1 MGVDSE
7 MLIQV
12 NGIMIDCEQRGFG
25 EPVLMVMGSGA
36 SGRAW
41 HAHQVPSLVAGGYK
55 VITFDNRGIG
65 GTSGGDRDFSLRDM
79 VNDVIGLVERL
90 DLGTCRMV
98 GTSLGSQV
106 LQEVALTR
114 PDLISRMVLIATR
127 GREDY
132 ARQYLGEVIL
142 ELYEADAEVPAKY
155 RAVTEVLSNLSRHTL
170 NDDVAVRD
178 WLEMFGQAEKKDLGY
193 VSQLRI
199 RADSRKLE
207 EYRNIRTPTHVIAFE
222 EDVITPPHLGEE
234 VAAAIRG
241 ATFEIIPRCG
251 HVGYLERPEPVNRSM
266 LAFLGGKA
274 R

>member
-1 MGVDSE
+1 
-7 MLIQV
+7 MLIQA

-41 HAHQVPSLVAGGYK
+41 HAHQVPALVADGYK

-79 VNDVIGLVERL
+79 VDDVIGLVERL

-106 LQEVALTR
+106 LQEVALAR
-114 PDLISRMVLIATR
+114 PDLVSRMVLIATR

-132 ARQYLGEVIL
+132 TRQYLGDAIL
-142 ELYEADAEVPAKY
+142 ELYEAGAEIPARY
-155 RAVTEVLSNLSRHTL
+155 RAMTEALSNLSGHTL
-170 NDDVAVRD
+170 HDDVAAGD
-178 WLEMFGQAEKKDLGY
+178 WLEMFVQAEKKDPGY
-193 VSQLRI
+193 ISQLRV
-199 RADSRKLE
+199 RPDPRKLK
-207 EYRNIRTPTHVIAFE
+207 EYGNIRTPTHVIAFE
-222 EDVITPPHLGEE
+222 EDVMTPPHLGEE
-234 VAAAIRG
+234 VAAAIPG
-241 ATFEIIPRCG
+241 ATFEIIAQCG
-251 HVGYLERPEPVNRSM
+251 HVGYLERPEAVNRSI

>member
-1 MGVDSE
+1 MDSE
-7 MLIQV
+7 MLIQA

-41 HAHQVPSLVAGGYK
+41 HAHQVPALVAGGYK

-79 VNDVIGLVERL
+79 TDDVIGLVEKL

-114 PDLISRMVLIATR
+114 PDLVSRMVLIATR

-132 ARQYLGEVIL
+132 ARQYLGDVIL
-142 ELYEADAEVPAKY
+142 ELYEAGVEIPAKY
-155 RAVTEVLSNLSRHTL
+155 RAVTEVLCNLSRHTL
-170 NDDVAVRD
+170 NDDVTARD
-178 WLEMFGQAEKKDLGY
+178 WLEMFGQAEKKDPGY
-193 VSQLRI
+193 VAQLRI
-199 RADSRKLE
+199 RADSRKPE
-207 EYRNIRTPTHVIAFE
+207 EYGDIRTPTHVIAFE
-222 EDVITPPHLGEE
+222 DDVITPPHLGEE
-234 VAAAIRG
+234 VAAAIPG
-241 ATFEIIPRCG
+241 ATFETIPRCG
-251 HVGYLERPEPVNRSM
+251 HVGYLERPEPVNRSI